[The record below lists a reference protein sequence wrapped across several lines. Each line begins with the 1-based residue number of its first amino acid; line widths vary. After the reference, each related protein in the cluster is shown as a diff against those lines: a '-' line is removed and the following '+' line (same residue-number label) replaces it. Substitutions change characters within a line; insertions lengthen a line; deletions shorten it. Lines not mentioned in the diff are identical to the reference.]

1 MRKFIALAIVASV
14 AVVPAAWAQETIKI
28 GIGHGPTHSFTQA
41 MERFGQILEKKRP
54 GEYKVQIFHS
64 SQLGSERVMQEA
76 LTLGSLEMTVTG
88 LLNIYEPKFAL
99 LEAPFLFRD
108 RDHILKVQESDVV
121 TKLASTLPPKGLR
134 LVGFVEN
141 GFRNITNNVRPINTP
156 ADVKGL
162 KIRTPEN
169 LAQIETFRA
178 LGAQP
183 TPMPFAEL
191 YNALRQGVVDG
202 QENPLQN
209 INDGKLYEAQK
220 HLAITGHIYNSAYVV
235 ISERFFQKQKPDQ
248 QKAILEAV
256 REATLWQFNYIREQD
271 VKLLE
276 SLKQQGMQVTM
287 PDQSAFR
294 TATAPAYEAF
304 YTKLG
309 PEAKTIVESIRA
321 IR

>member
-1 MRKFIALAIVASV
+1 MRKFYALAIVASV
-14 AVVPAAWAQETIKI
+14 AVAPAAWAQETIKI
-28 GIGHGPTHSFTQA
+28 GTGHVPTHSFTQA

-64 SQLGSERVMQEA
+64 GQLGSERVMQEA

-108 RDHILKVQESDVV
+108 REHILKVQESEVM

-141 GFRNITNNVRPINTP
+141 GFRNISNNVRPINSP

-169 LAQIETFRA
+169 LAQVETFRA

-183 TPMPFAEL
+183 TPMPWPEL
-191 YNALRQGVVDG
+191 YSALRQGVVDG
-202 QENPLQN
+202 QENALQN

-220 HLAITGHIYNSAYVV
+220 YLAITGHIYNSAYVV

-256 REATLWQFNYIREQD
+256 REAALWQFNYIREQD

-276 SLKQQGMQVTM
+276 SLKQRGMQVTM

-304 YTKLG
+304 YVKLG
-309 PEAKTIVESIRA
+309 PDAKTIVESIRA